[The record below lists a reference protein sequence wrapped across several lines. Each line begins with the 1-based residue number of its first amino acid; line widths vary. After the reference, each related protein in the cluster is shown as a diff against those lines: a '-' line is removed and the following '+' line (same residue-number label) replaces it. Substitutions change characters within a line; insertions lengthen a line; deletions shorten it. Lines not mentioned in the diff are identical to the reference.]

1 MELSTPCTAA
11 EGSWPNEGVGAV
23 GMVKC
28 CLAHLSPVVID
39 NDGALLIIHGDCAHI
54 TLP

>member
-1 MELSTPCTAA
+1 MEPRTPCTAA
-11 EGSWPNEGVGAV
+11 EDSGSDEGGGTA
-23 GMVKC
+23 GMGKC

-39 NDGALLIIHGDCAHI
+39 NDGALLIIHGDCAHM